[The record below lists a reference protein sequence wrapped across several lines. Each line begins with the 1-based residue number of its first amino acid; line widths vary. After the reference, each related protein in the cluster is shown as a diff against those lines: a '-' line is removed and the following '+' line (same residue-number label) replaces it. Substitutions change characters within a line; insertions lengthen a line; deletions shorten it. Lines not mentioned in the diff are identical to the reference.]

1 MFRPGTLLIIFIF
14 LTSCDFKSEYPGYTK
29 SRDGFY
35 YKLLKIGEG
44 STKANI
50 GDYITVDLAYR
61 TISDSVFFNGRR
73 KFQLTQPAFKG
84 SVDYCFLMLETG
96 DAASFII
103 SARDFFI
110 STLETSIP
118 SFIMEDEFMIVDVDL
133 IEIQSET
140 EYEKEIKAFLSW
152 IEDFGEHEKVFLT
165 QYLQNEKLD
174 VKPAESGM
182 YLINLKEGIGK
193 NIEIGDTV
201 EVHYEG
207 RFLNGKFF
215 DSTKMRNEAFQF
227 IYGQEW
233 QVVEGLEEAIGEM
246 REGDISLV
254 ILPSKLA
261 FGEKGS
267 STGIIPPFTSLIFEV
282 EVKSVK

>member
-14 LTSCDFKSEYPGYTK
+14 LTSCNFKSEYPGYTK